1 MTPYTFTY
9 DKQHCNYE
17 IYFNGTVVNRWLIS
31 LFVYY
36 HYLKQTTILDGYW
49 GQGMTADDMS
59 CADLIE
65 AAADSTHLDV
75 LAVKVSVP
83 LFEYL
88 AYRVCRSN

>member
-1 MTPYTFTY
+1 
-9 DKQHCNYE
+9 
-17 IYFNGTVVNRWLIS
+17 
-31 LFVYY
+31 
-36 HYLKQTTILDGYW
+36 
-49 GQGMTADDMS
+49 MTADDMS

-88 AYRVCRSN
+88 VYRVCRSN